1 MTASLG
7 IRVLRSSLADWRP
20 MKKECRHARHNA
32 LLTATEYV
40 PISAD
45 MYSTSTENVFANKHR
60 CKPPESA
67 WKAEAWALQ
76 EIEPTPLLP
85 PPPAPM
91 SVIHAGVGGG
101 MWQHQIEK
109 HEGDFAALLARQGSS
124 LWTLHTGQIRIKV
137 FRIRIQVLAYNSFE
151 VLIHIT
157 QLNLCSTSK

>member
-1 MTASLG
+1 M
-7 IRVLRSSLADWRP
+7 
-20 MKKECRHARHNA
+20 
-32 LLTATEYV
+32 

-124 LWTLHTGQIRIKV
+124 LWTLHTGPIGIKV
-137 FRIRIQVLAYNSFE
+137 FRIQQVLAYKSFE
-151 VLIHIT
+151 VFIHMSQHQNKAMFNISI
-157 QLNLCSTSK
+157 NPCGSTLASLGLGINPCMLTATSNTY